1 MLLFSA
7 ARFISFFKSLWT
19 FLTITS
25 YTVSRIPIV
34 ARTIERTEGIAAS
47 CVGVTVVGIRRTF
60 INVYHKDL
68 KETKDAV
75 IPRCQQTGESVMT
88 GTKGG

>member
-34 ARTIERTEGIAAS
+34 ARTAERTEGIVAS

-75 IPRCQQTGESVMT
+75 IPRCQQTGESAMT
-88 GTKGG
+88 RTKGR